1 MLIQWYRL
9 AGSSW
14 EAIHLE
20 AKQKRKK
27 RKIANNV
34 RALSFESVSKISRHH
49 VSSQAR
55 VKTPPN
61 TQLSPHP
68 VPWKAGWDD
77 RRITYPD
84 RAGTARPGTTM
95 YTHTLFFGHPRGKL

>member
-61 TQLSPHP
+61 NPIIPTSCALESG
-68 VPWKAGWDD
+68 VG
-77 RRITYPD
+77 
-84 RAGTARPGTTM
+84 
-95 YTHTLFFGHPRGKL
+95 